1 MDFVRDVYLHHHHLV
16 NLGEPNRMV
25 FALIKMMMKTASDLS
40 TSFTRTTPF
49 VIEGT
54 TRKLLWSSTAS
65 RTCLTTVLQENNSSG
80 HVATRTQQLD
90 SLAVGLILRSSSSHD
105 IENFISTADL
115 VLIQTKTKYFIT
127 TSVQKYKMIF
137 DILVHIRLHIYAQ
150 K

>member
-49 VIEGT
+49 IIEGT

-65 RTCLTTVLQENNSSG
+65 RTRLTTKLQENTSLG

-90 SLAVGLILRSSSSHD
+90 S
-105 IENFISTADL
+105 
-115 VLIQTKTKYFIT
+115 
-127 TSVQKYKMIF
+127 
-137 DILVHIRLHIYAQ
+137 
-150 K
+150 